1 MLKTYIYIYAVIM
14 LNFDCF
20 NQACVQL
27 GKWDIALKLLGTM
40 ERDGTQLA
48 TSLLRL

>member
-1 MLKTYIYIYAVIM
+1 MSELGLGCAE
-14 LNFDCF
+14 
-20 NQACVQL
+20 ACVQL

-48 TSLLRL
+48 TRLLRL